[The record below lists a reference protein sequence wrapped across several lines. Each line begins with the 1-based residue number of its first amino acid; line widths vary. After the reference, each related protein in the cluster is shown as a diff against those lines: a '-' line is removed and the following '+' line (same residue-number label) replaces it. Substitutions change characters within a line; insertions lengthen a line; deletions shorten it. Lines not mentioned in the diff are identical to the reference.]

1 MSIEWPTNWFDD
13 PNKIKV
19 NVGGGTARNVSGGT
33 FSNIS
38 RGTGS
43 NITGGAAFGGVRT
56 DVLFRD
62 LTTFRIGGPAKVL
75 VEPIDPD
82 SAAEVVRRAVERNI
96 KLKILGNGSNLL
108 VSDAGFDGVV
118 INTSRM
124 RRAIREEEYYHLWA
138 GTPLAGF
145 VNDAAK
151 AGLAGVE
158 GIIGIPAHIGGAI
171 AMNAGGKW
179 GEIFDVVES
188 VTICELATGE
198 VRTLRKAEMQPKYRD
213 ANLGEVMVLEAT
225 LKLRPSVPKTVLDET
240 KSHLLEKNAAQPV
253 TEASAGCIF
262 KNPKPHSAAKL
273 IDVTGLKGTRIGG
286 VEVSRKHANY
296 FVNIGGGTCDD
307 AMRLIDLVRERV
319 AKEHQ
324 IELETEVKIW

>member
-19 NVGGGTARNVSGGT
+19 NVGGGTSRNINGGADR
-33 FSNIS
+33 NING
-38 RGTGS
+38 R
-43 NITGGAAFGGVRT
+43 AAFGGVRT

-75 VEPIDPD
+75 VEPLDPD
-82 SAAEVVRRAVERNI
+82 SAAEVVRRACERNV

-118 INTSRM
+118 MSTARM
-124 RRAIREEEYYHLWA
+124 RRAIRQEEYYHLWA
-138 GTPLAGF
+138 GTPLVGF

-151 AGLAGVE
+151 AGLSGVE
-158 GIIGIPAHIGGAI
+158 GIIGIPAMIGGAI
-171 AMNAGGKW
+171 AMNAGGRW
-179 GEIFDVVES
+179 GEIFDVVET
-188 VTICELATGE
+188 VTICELSTGE
-198 VRTLRKAEMQPKYRD
+198 VRTLRKPEMQPKYRD
-213 ANLGEVMVLEAT
+213 ANLGNVMVLETT
-225 LKLRPSVPKTVLDET
+225 LKLRPADRKTVVEET
-240 KSHLLEKNAAQPV
+240 KSHLIEKNSSQPV
-253 TEASAGCIF
+253 TEPSPGCIF
-262 KNPKPHSAAKL
+262 KNPKPHSAAQL

-296 FVNIGGGTCDD
+296 FVNVGGGTCDD
-307 AMRLIDLVRERV
+307 ANRLIDHVRERV
-319 AKEHQ
+319 AKEHN